1 MGNKQD
7 KHWKL
12 RLLSLAYNKHNTLD
26 IIFLDKIPFSLK
38 KLKVWNESWD
48 KICIWYTQ
56 LGKIIQLHTSH
67 WHYDHH
73 KPSLSNKLYVPAR
86 SLEGIKLTW
95 KSHDK
100 IMDALFSFA
109 SSYTPVIVFWYIKI
123 NSQKRKYPLS
133 DQFLTQKPGEARAVG
148 LGCWVPSSLI
158 ALGCQLAPQACLLLE
173 FTLWCLCGQP
183 LWILSERLHLFSLSQ
198 LNRWALCLHCP
209 PLQIPS
215 LTHHTSRRTS
225 VAGLLW
231 LWRTKKAVFSRSS
244 AAWKPLF

>member
-1 MGNKQD
+1 M
-7 KHWKL
+7 
-12 RLLSLAYNKHNTLD
+12 LD

-48 KICIWYTQ
+48 KICIRYTQ

-67 WHYDHH
+67 WHCDHH
-73 KPSLSNKLYVPAR
+73 KPSVSNKLYVPAG
-86 SLEGIKLTW
+86 SLEGIKPTW
-95 KSHDK
+95 KSHEK
-100 IMDALFSFA
+100 IMDALFSSA
-109 SSYTPVIVFWYIKI
+109 SSYIPVIVFWYIKI

-133 DQFLTQKPGEARAVG
+133 DQFLTLKPGEARAVG

-158 ALGCQLAPQACLLLE
+158 ALGCQLAPQACLLLA

-183 LWILSERLHLFSLSQ
+183 LWVLSERLHLFSLSQ
-198 LNRWALCLHCP
+198 LSRWALCLLYCP

-215 LTHHTSRRTS
+215 LTHHASRRTS

-231 LWRTKKAVFSRSS
+231 L
-244 AAWKPLF
+244 